1 MIAKFFI
8 ERPVLANVIA
18 VLTIILGLVAL
29 ARLPV
34 AQYPNVVPP
43 TVQVTA
49 RYPGAS
55 AATVVRDVA
64 LPIEQKVNGVEG
76 MIYMS
81 SMATSDGSYTL
92 TVTFRIGTD
101 ADKAQILVQNRVS
114 SALTQLPQ
122 AVQAQGVQTA
132 KRSTSILEIV
142 ALNSPDGRYD
152 SLFLSNY
159 ATINLLDEVSRIDGV
174 GNVSVFG
181 AGQYAMRLW
190 LDPQKLQARK
200 LVPAD
205 VINAVNLQSRS
216 TGAGQL
222 GIPPVPAGTEFQ
234 YTINVPSKLDDVTQF
249 EDIIIKADT
258 IGSGRIT
265 RLRDVARVELGA
277 QQYSQTFKLNGQPS
291 AGLAIFQLPR
301 RMRST
306 RLATSSALVSGNWK
320 MASPADGC
328 PLSLKVWLYC
338 WAPSSIVATSR
349 RRVMRPLPDVSALTT
364 MSSNWA
370 TSSSLLGTLIVY
382 WNSCPT
388 GTGGIPVAD
397 SGRRLC
403 RLTALMTSAGT
414 SLRACSFCGSSHS
427 RMAYCP
433 APNTDTLPTPSTRE
447 ISRED
452 GSSHSSTGTGCRS
465 DRPASQATISR
476 IEVERFAVCTP
487 WVCTLCGSAG

>member
-1 MIAKFFI
+1 MRT
-8 ERPVLANVIA
+8 RP
-18 VLTIILGLVAL
+18 
-29 ARLPV
+29 R
-34 AQYPNVVPP
+34 
-43 TVQVTA
+43 
-49 RYPGAS
+49 
-55 AATVVRDVA
+55 
-64 LPIEQKVNGVEG
+64 
-76 MIYMS
+76 S
-81 SMATSDGSYTL
+81 SCRTGS
-92 TVTFRIGTD
+92 
-101 ADKAQILVQNRVS
+101 S

-174 GNVSVFG
+174 GNVAVFG

-258 IGSGRIT
+258 NGSGRIT

-291 AGLAIFQLPR
+291 AGLAIFQLPEANALDVAKR
-301 RMRST
+301 VEKRMQQ
-306 RLATSSALVSGNWK
+306 LQ
-320 MASPADGC
+320 PAF
-328 PLSLKVWLYC
+328 P
-338 WAPSSIVATSR
+338 
-349 RRVMRPLPDVSALTT
+349 
-364 MSSNWA
+364 
-370 TSSSLLGTLIVY
+370 
-382 WNSCPT
+382 
-388 GTGGIPVAD
+388 
-397 SGRRLC
+397 
-403 RLTALMTSAGT
+403 
-414 SLRACSFCGSSHS
+414 
-427 RMAYCP
+427 P
-433 APNTDTLPTPSTRE
+433 A
-447 ISRED
+447 
-452 GSSHSSTGTGCRS
+452 
-465 DRPASQATISR
+465 
-476 IEVERFAVCTP
+476 
-487 WVCTLCGSAG
+487 